1 MKKKSTIILFWNP
14 EVSSFKMD
22 AYQELLENIKHS
34 HMNWSIHEHEK
45 AWRYLD
51 NGLEDTNENKVDEKE

>member
-45 AWRYLD
+45 AHF
-51 NGLEDTNENKVDEKE
+51 GGT